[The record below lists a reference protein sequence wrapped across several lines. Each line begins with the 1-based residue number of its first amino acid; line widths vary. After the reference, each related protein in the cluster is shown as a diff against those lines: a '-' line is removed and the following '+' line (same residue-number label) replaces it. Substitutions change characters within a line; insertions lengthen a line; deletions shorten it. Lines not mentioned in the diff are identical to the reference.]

1 MQSTRRFTTATGS
14 SGRSSV
20 PSRLFELFDEYAAA
34 YARGD
39 RPNADN
45 YLARAG
51 EEREELASLLDEFLR
66 RTPAPM
72 PSEDDVR
79 LLGLMLADEPPLL
92 SLRVRRGI
100 KVDEVVSAVIDRLG
114 LDPAKR
120 PKVKRY
126 YQRLEGGLLDP
137 GGVSMRVRAVLADV
151 FGASVDTAV
160 SWTAQPAAAA
170 TAFLRRS
177 EHLEAAAPSAPAAA
191 AAEDDEIDRLF
202 TGGE

>member
-1 MQSTRRFTTATGS
+1 MQFTRRSTTATES

-39 RPNADN
+39 RPDVDN

-51 EEREELASLLDEFLR
+51 EEREDLGSLLDEFLR

-72 PSEDDVR
+72 PTEDDVR

-92 SLRVRRGI
+92 RLRVRRGI
-100 KVDEVVSAVIDRLG
+100 KVDEVVSAVIDRFG
-114 LDPAKR
+114 LDPAKS

-137 GGVSMRVRAVLADV
+137 GGVSNRLRAVLADV
-151 FGASVDTAV
+151 FGASVDSAI
-160 SWTAQPAAAA
+160 SSTAQPAAPA

-177 EHLEAAAPSAPAAA
+177 EEFEAAPSAPAAA